1 MAYEVE
7 FRTGAEEDLEKL
19 EKSVAQRI
27 LAKIKWLEENCALID
42 HKYLTGDLAGFFK
55 LRVGDYRVVYLVHSP
70 KQLIE
75 ICLIGHRKDI
85 YNA

>member
-7 FRTGAEEDLEKL
+7 FRTGAEEDLKKL

-42 HKYLTGDLAGFFK
+42 HKHLTGDFAGFFK
-55 LRVGDYRVVYLVHSP
+55 LRVGDYRVVYLVHST
-70 KQLIE
+70 KRLIE

-85 YNA
+85 YKA